1 MTTPN
6 FSTNGAITTY
16 KWKKFPLEEN
26 NFSVCLIPLSSPTG
40 DDKSRDFSSL
50 LNFIKIIFPEK
61 IIDPEEQ
68 TINNTQNKHTLIY
81 DFNKVNTPNWLK
93 PQNLFCKYLQHNH
106 HIITYGDYKNIPE
119 TALTNSCMILFESS
133 DDANKYLLSR
143 YHSISLNSFNTN
155 DNFILIDKSIMG
167 HCNIYAFDKKQLDK
181 Y

>member
-6 FSTNGAITTY
+6 FSTNGVVTSY

-26 NFSVCLIPLSSPTG
+26 NFSICLIPSSNN
-40 DDKSRDFSSL
+40 DLESRDFSSL

-61 IIDPEEQ
+61 IIDQEEQ
-68 TINNTQNKHTLIY
+68 TINNAQNKYTLIY
-81 DFNKVNTPNWLK
+81 DFNKIDIPNWLK

-106 HIITYGDYKNIPE
+106 HIIIHGDYKNIPE
-119 TALTNSCMILFESS
+119 TALTNSRMILFESS

-143 YHSISLNSFNTN
+143 YHSISLNSFNIT